1 VLTAPVPPPP
11 PGPTNRECSFSV
23 GSAPQNKPTRL
34 SLTSFP
40 LSDVQMPSDVFF
52 LIYGATMVFFMQSG
66 FALLEVG
73 SGESPPRAE
82 PPVLHRPTDK
92 TCTDVLFF
100 SPPQPPPHRPSSP
113 FTRAVSIRN
122 TKNTL
127 FKNLLDVC
135 CSAIAFYLFGFAF
148 LHSREGE
155 FIGTTDFALG
165 TETFTKMVDLD
176 DEDVLNMQAYEYSKW
191 FYSFAFAATS
201 TTIVSGAVAE
211 RFKFK
216 AYAVYSMV
224 ITALVYPVVAH
235 WCWSEKGWASPLTR
249 PNELLLGVGAV
260 DYAGSGVVHVTGGL
274 AALIACVAVGPR
286 VGRYNR
292 NIVMEMP
299 MQSPVFQTI
308 GTLFMWFSWYGFN
321 SVATMTLQG
330 GASILAAKSVVTTT
344 LSAAMGGAT
353 VMLLDHLIPNQKME
367 PRRMNNG
374 VLCGLVSISGCAGMI
389 DVWFSIVIGFIAGI
403 VYVASS
409 KMLIIFRVDDVVDAV
424 PIHLFGGI
432 WGTIAPA
439 FFMTKKSYLL
449 KYPNFPRDE
458 MYEGKEY
465 KAPCGLFMGCENSG
479 SLLGANL
486 LMLLA
491 LVLWVTV
498 ICSLTIYA
506 VQWSMHTLRVNLNDE
521 MKGIDASQHGGR
533 SYTEFQTTV
542 FTFKTRD
549 GAQHS
554 MEMRVRAGDAAKFA
568 MALSEVMEGSTHN
581 SSDSAGIALQNRS
594 SSRADKSMAYAFKDV
609 EEGNRTGSASPS
621 PGGSG
626 GSSRDQSPSGRNRGQ
641 QSAPGYGYWDNVHY
655 QHDRSDKD
663 VAITIPESNGG
674 TEGSQ
679 GSSAAMK
686 SEQHSAG
693 SVLDPF
699 GDAQREG

>member
-1 VLTAPVPPPP
+1 MTDKHAPPL
-11 PGPTNRECSFSV
+11 
-23 GSAPQNKPTRL
+23 L
-34 SLTSFP
+34 SLFSAFP
-40 LSDVQMPSDVFF
+40 LTVC
-52 LIYGATMVFFMQSG
+52 
-66 FALLEVG
+66 
-73 SGESPPRAE
+73 PP
-82 PPVLHRPTDK
+82 
-92 TCTDVLFF
+92 
-100 SPPQPPPHRPSSP
+100 P

-135 CSAIAFYLFGFAF
+135 CSAIAFFFFGFAF
-148 LHSREGE
+148 LHGKEGE
-155 FIGTTDFALG
+155 FIGTSDFALG
-165 TETFTKMVDLD
+165 TKVFTENNID
-176 DEDVLNMQAYEYSKW
+176 DTNALNDQAYEYSKW

-216 AYAVYSMV
+216 AYAMYSMV

-235 WCWSEKGWASPLTR
+235 WCWSRKGWASPLTA

-321 SVATMTLQG
+321 SVATMTLSG
-330 GASILAAKSVVTTT
+330 GATVLAAKSVVTTT
-344 LSAAMGGAT
+344 LSAATGGAA
-353 VMLLDHLIPNQKME
+353 VMLLDHLMPNQKME

-389 DVWFSIVIGFIAGI
+389 DVWVSIIIGLVAGA
-403 VYVASS
+403 VYVGAS
-409 KMLIIFRVDDVVDAV
+409 KMLVIFRVDDVVDAI

-439 FFMTKKSYLL
+439 LFVTKSSYLL
-449 KYPNFPRDE
+449 KYPYFPRDE

-479 SLLGANL
+479 NLLGANL
-486 LMLLA
+486 LLLLA
-491 LVLWVTV
+491 LVLWVGL
-498 ICSLTIYA
+498 ICSLTIWA
-506 VQWSMHTLRVNLNDE
+506 IQSSMHTLRVNLNDE

-581 SSDSAGIALQNRS
+581 SSDSAGLAMNG
-594 SSRADKSMAYAFKDV
+594 SSRADKNMAYAFKEV
-609 EEGNRTGSASPS
+609 NESNRRVSASS
-621 PGGSG
+621 SDSG
-626 GSSRDQSPSGRNRGQ
+626 GSNRDQSPNRRGGSRGR
-641 QSAPGYGYWDNVHY
+641 QSAPGYGYWDNVRYH
-655 QHDRSDKD
+655 HDGLTDKD
-663 VAITIPESNGG
+663 VAIAIPESNG
-674 TEGSQ
+674 TDGSR
-679 GSSAAMK
+679 GSSGMK
-686 SEQHSAG
+686 SERLSAG

-699 GDAQREG
+699 GDAQREDEAAAK

>member
-1 VLTAPVPPPP
+1 MTDKHAPPL
-11 PGPTNRECSFSV
+11 
-23 GSAPQNKPTRL
+23 L
-34 SLTSFP
+34 SLFSAFP
-40 LSDVQMPSDVFF
+40 LTVC
-52 LIYGATMVFFMQSG
+52 
-66 FALLEVG
+66 
-73 SGESPPRAE
+73 PP
-82 PPVLHRPTDK
+82 
-92 TCTDVLFF
+92 
-100 SPPQPPPHRPSSP
+100 P

-135 CSAIAFYLFGFAF
+135 CSAIAFFFFGFAF
-148 LHSREGE
+148 LHGKEGE
-155 FIGTTDFALG
+155 FIGTSDFALG
-165 TETFTKMVDLD
+165 TKVFTENNVG
-176 DEDVLNMQAYEYSKW
+176 DVMRLNAQAYEYSKW
-191 FYSFAFAATS
+191 FYAFAFAATS

-216 AYAVYSMV
+216 AYAMYSMV

-235 WCWSEKGWASPLTR
+235 WCWSRKGWASPLTA

-321 SVATMTLQG
+321 SVATMTLSG
-330 GASILAAKSVVTTT
+330 GATVLAAKSVVTTT
-344 LSAAMGGAT
+344 LSAATGGAA
-353 VMLLDHLIPNQKME
+353 VMLLDHLMPNQKME

-389 DVWFSIVIGFIAGI
+389 DVWVSIIIGFVAGL
-403 VYVASS
+403 VYVGAS
-409 KMLIIFRVDDVVDAV
+409 KMLVIFRVDDVVDAV

-432 WGTIAPA
+432 WGTLAPA
-439 FFMTKKSYLL
+439 LFITKNSYLL
-449 KYPNFPRDE
+449 KYPGFPPNE
-458 MYEGKEY
+458 IYEGKEY

-479 SLLGANL
+479 NLLGANL
-486 LMLLA
+486 LLLLA
-491 LVLWVTV
+491 LVLWVGL
-498 ICSLTIYA
+498 ICSLTIWA
-506 VQWSMHTLRVNLNDE
+506 IQSSMHTLRVNLNDE

-581 SSDSAGIALQNRS
+581 SSDSAGLAMNG
-594 SSRADKSMAYAFKDV
+594 SSRADKNMAYAFKEV
-609 EEGNRTGSASPS
+609 NESNRRVSASS
-621 PGGSG
+621 SDSG
-626 GSSRDQSPSGRNRGQ
+626 GSNRDQSPNRRGGSRGR
-641 QSAPGYGYWDNVHY
+641 QSAPGYGYWDNVRYH
-655 QHDRSDKD
+655 HDGLTDKD
-663 VAITIPESNGG
+663 VAIAIPESNG
-674 TEGSQ
+674 TDGSR
-679 GSSAAMK
+679 GSSGMK
-686 SEQHSAG
+686 SERLSAG

-699 GDAQREG
+699 GDAQREDEAAAK

>member
-1 VLTAPVPPPP
+1 MSLVP
-11 PGPTNRECSFSV
+11 
-23 GSAPQNKPTRL
+23 
-34 SLTSFP
+34 
-40 LSDVQMPSDVFF
+40 
-52 LIYGATMVFFMQSG
+52 
-66 FALLEVG
+66 AL
-73 SGESPPRAE
+73 RR
-82 PPVLHRPTDK
+82 PPVLPGDRQ
-92 TCTDVLFF
+92 TCTAVALSFLR
-100 SPPQPPPHRPSSP
+100 PPPHVCPPP

-135 CSAIAFYLFGFAF
+135 CSAIAFFFFGFAF
-148 LHSREGE
+148 LHGKEGE
-155 FIGTTDFALG
+155 FIGTSDFALG
-165 TETFTKMVDLD
+165 TKVFTENNID
-176 DEDVLNMQAYEYSKW
+176 DTNALNDQAYEYSKW

-216 AYAVYSMV
+216 AYAMYSMV

-235 WCWSEKGWASPLTR
+235 WCWSRKGWASPLTA
-249 PNELLLGVGAV
+249 PHQLLLGVGAV

-321 SVATMTLQG
+321 SVATMTLSG
-330 GASILAAKSVVTTT
+330 GATVLAAKSVVTTT
-344 LSAAMGGAT
+344 LSAATGGAA
-353 VMLLDHLIPNQKME
+353 VMLLDHLMPNQKME

-389 DVWFSIVIGFIAGI
+389 DVWVSIIIGFVAGA
-403 VYVASS
+403 VYVGAS
-409 KMLIIFRVDDVVDAV
+409 KMLIIFRVDDVVDAI

-439 FFMTKKSYLL
+439 LFVTKSSYLL
-449 KYPNFPRDE
+449 KYPYFPRDE

-465 KAPCGLFMGCENSG
+465 KAPCGLFMGCDNSG
-479 SLLGANL
+479 NLLGANL
-486 LMLLA
+486 LLLLA
-491 LVLWVTV
+491 LVLWVGL
-498 ICSLTIYA
+498 ICSLTIWA
-506 VQWSMHTLRVNLNDE
+506 IQSSMHTLRVNLNDE

-581 SSDSAGIALQNRS
+581 SNDSAGLAMNG
-594 SSRADKSMAYAFKDV
+594 SSRADKNMAYAFKEV
-609 EEGNRTGSASPS
+609 NESNRKVSASS
-621 PGGSG
+621 SDGGGS
-626 GSSRDQSPSGRNRGQ
+626 GSSRDQSPNRRGGSHGR
-641 QSAPGYGYWDNVHY
+641 QSAPGYGYWDNVRYH
-655 QHDRSDKD
+655 HDGMTDKD
-663 VAITIPESNGG
+663 VAIAIPESNG
-674 TEGSQ
+674 TDGSR
-679 GSSAAMK
+679 GSSGMK
-686 SEQHSAG
+686 SERLSAG

-699 GDAQREG
+699 GDAQREDEAAR